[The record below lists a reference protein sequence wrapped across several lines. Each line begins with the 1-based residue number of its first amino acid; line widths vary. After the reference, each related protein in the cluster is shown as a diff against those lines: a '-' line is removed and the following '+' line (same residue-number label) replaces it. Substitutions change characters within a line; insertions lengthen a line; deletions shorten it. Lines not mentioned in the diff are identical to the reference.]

1 MAMQDNWLN
10 QRNEF
15 TEKKKLYNNPQDI
28 KNSIIRSFTQSCEFF
43 TEKTKEKVDMLKL
56 LRPYKTRLV
65 ALKKRSEMR

>member
-1 MAMQDNWLN
+1 M
-10 QRNEF
+10 
-15 TEKKKLYNNPQDI
+15 YNNPQDI